1 MTKTKAWISAMR
13 LRTLPLALSCIML
26 GSFLAAQKGVFNFN
40 ICILAVLTTIVLQ
53 VLSNFANDF
62 GDGIKGTDNEE
73 RIGPERALQSGII
86 SPSEMKAA
94 VIVSST
100 LSLLLGIWLIVEA
113 FGVDQF
119 WRISIFLVLGLASI
133 VAAVK
138 YTMGKKA
145 YGYSGFGDLFVFLFF
160 GLVGVVGSY
169 YLYTKYVDLLVF
181 LPAISFGM
189 LSAGVLNLNN
199 MRDQESDLN
208 AGKNTLVVKIGA
220 KAAKK
225 YHAFLLIT
233 PVVLCFLYNLL
244 QYKNIYQFLFLLVVP
259 VLLKNLLIVNKEDDL
274 VKLDPLLKQLAITS
288 MLFALLFGLGQV
300 L

>member
-1 MTKTKAWISAMR
+1 MR

-119 WRISIFLVLGLASI
+119 WRISIFLILGLASI

-259 VLLKNLLIVNKEDDL
+259 VLLKSLLIVNKEDDL

>member
-1 MTKTKAWISAMR
+1 MR

-259 VLLKNLLIVNKEDDL
+259 VLLKNLLLVNKEDDL

>member
-259 VLLKNLLIVNKEDDL
+259 VLLKNLLLVNKEDDL